1 MIYTKTGDK
10 GLTSLLGGTRVKK
23 YSIRVEAY
31 GSLDELNAFL
41 GNTYDIL
48 VSKYDNGV
56 LKDKKDIDNLKKI
69 INTIFSFQSIISC
82 ENSEILKSLPIIESS
97 QIEEI
102 ENWID
107 EITSI
112 IGGFDGFVLP
122 IGDIVYSNIHIS
134 RTITR
139 RTERILYRL
148 NDEEGEIDK
157 NILIYINRMS
167 DYLFVLSRK
176 IIKDLGRKKTY
187 RKFGSL
193 ENNVTFANQ
202 RT

>member
-48 VSKYDNGV
+48 VSKYDNGE

-102 ENWID
+102 ENWIRNLL
-107 EITSI
+107 
-112 IGGFDGFVLP
+112 V
-122 IGDIVYSNIHIS
+122 
-134 RTITR
+134 
-139 RTERILYRL
+139 
-148 NDEEGEIDK
+148 
-157 NILIYINRMS
+157 
-167 DYLFVLSRK
+167 
-176 IIKDLGRKKTY
+176 
-187 RKFGSL
+187 
-193 ENNVTFANQ
+193 
-202 RT
+202 

>member
-48 VSKYDNGV
+48 VSKYDNGE

-176 IIKDLGRKKTY
+176 IIKDLGMKEVYYKP
-187 RKFGSL
+187 L
-193 ENNVTFANQ
+193 
-202 RT
+202 